1 MVQFSFINLVIF
13 CPIFIFVHF
22 FVLSNFYFCSFFN
35 FVQFVFC
42 SLFSILSNFCLIFDF
57 VRFSVINFQFVHFFF
72 NFCPFCPFCRAWI
85 FDFFQYSIFDLS
97 VFNVVQLSMLS
108 NFDSYFMF
116 LLGMLSDSYVLEV
129 MYSCGGEADCTVEAW
144 FVKVPNCAKAYLLDE
159 MEVFMYSNLLP
170 LLQAFGSNACNVPS
184 QLQLPIP
191 LGENSIIFKEHQRN
205 TNFTN
210 LFSLPLCL

>member
-1 MVQFSFINLVIF
+1 
-13 CPIFIFVHF
+13 
-22 FVLSNFYFCSFFN
+22 
-35 FVQFVFC
+35 
-42 SLFSILSNFCLIFDF
+42 
-57 VRFSVINFQFVHFFF
+57 
-72 NFCPFCPFCRAWI
+72 
-85 FDFFQYSIFDLS
+85 
-97 VFNVVQLSMLS
+97 
-108 NFDSYFMF
+108 
-116 LLGMLSDSYVLEV
+116 MLSDSYVLEV

-205 TNFTN
+205 TNFCKPF
-210 LFSLPLCL
+210 LLRLPLDMHILKNYPLKSFQRYISDSSGKTITVTPHSTLDSQYQLYACLFQDDVEGSFVGELQIKERLVF

>member
-1 MVQFSFINLVIF
+1 
-13 CPIFIFVHF
+13 
-22 FVLSNFYFCSFFN
+22 
-35 FVQFVFC
+35 
-42 SLFSILSNFCLIFDF
+42 
-57 VRFSVINFQFVHFFF
+57 
-72 NFCPFCPFCRAWI
+72 
-85 FDFFQYSIFDLS
+85 
-97 VFNVVQLSMLS
+97 
-108 NFDSYFMF
+108 MF